1 MNIRITETPI
11 EWLNSHEKQRIQLVT
26 GVFCIFKGEFDER
39 FCLQQIP
46 GGVECELTAER
57 AGAVKP
63 DRL

>member
-1 MNIRITETPI
+1 MAEFSRKTENSATQWEFFVFSKENLMN
-11 EWLNSHEKQRIQLVT
+11 
-26 GVFCIFKGEFDER
+26 D

>member
-1 MNIRITETPI
+1 MN
-11 EWLNSHEKQRIQLVT
+11 
-26 GVFCIFKGEFDER
+26 D

>member
-11 EWLNSHEKQRIQLVT
+11 EWLNSHEKQRIQLFT
-26 GVFCIFKGEFDER
+26 GVFVFSKENLMND